1 MSDPSAASPA
11 GGLSPESTSARRP
24 RPPGVTV
31 AVVLMYLGGLAQIA
45 LGIGTIF
52 LRYAA
57 DAAAEGIGTAVTLL
71 GAGMILFGLFVIA
84 LASGVA
90 RGSRAARTSAT
101 VVMVLGLALMLLDA
115 LTAGDDDWSGVVIQ
129 SLATVAVVA
138 PLRIGRGRRYF
149 LR

>member
-1 MSDPSAASPA
+1 
-11 GGLSPESTSARRP
+11 
-24 RPPGVTV
+24 
-31 AVVLMYLGGLAQIA
+31 MYLGGLAQIA

-52 LRYAA
+52 LRYTPGASA
-57 DAAAEGIGTAVTLL
+57 DGLGTVVTLL

-101 VVMVLGLALMLLDA
+101 AVMLLGLALMLADA
-115 LTAGDDDWSGVVIQ
+115 LTAGDGDWSGVVIQ
-129 SLATVAVVA
+129 SIAVLAVVA